1 LRRVRDHLRT
11 AVAPLYLLA
20 CLVLGGSA
28 QGVWQ
33 NMVLQLAGLAII
45 AWAALGRSEEP
56 VARAG
61 RPVVYLAIALIAVVA
76 LQLIPLPPSLWAHGS
91 RAAIA
96 EGYRLLGKPVLMLP
110 ISLTPAESLSALFC
124 LIPPIAIY
132 CAMTRLRAYHPS
144 WIAAALLAGTVGG
157 VLLGAVQ
164 VASPTAG
171 SAWYPYPESNFGSAV
186 GFFANSNHMAD
197 LLVVSLPFVAAIAA
211 AGRNRNIQGYSA
223 LIAVLVGLGVVLLV
237 GIALNGSLAGYG
249 LALPAIAASAL
260 IVLPTSSRWRAAIA
274 ALSTLALAGALVA
287 LVTTS
292 IGATKVGTDATGSV
306 QSRKDILRTTGKAIA
321 DNLPFG
327 TGLGSFVK
335 VYRLYESPDSVTPEY
350 VIHAHNDYA
359 EVALELGV
367 AGIVLMLLFLAWW
380 AGAVAAVW
388 RTSGAGP
395 FSRAASIASATVL
408 AHSIVDFPLRTAAI
422 SVSFAAFCAL
432 LADRRAPIAQDA
444 SDLRPTRHVVIG

>member
-1 LRRVRDHLRT
+1 VRDRLHA

-20 CLVLGGSA
+20 CLVLGGSS
-28 QGVWQ
+28 QGIWQ

-45 AWAALGRSEEP
+45 AWAALGRFEDP
-56 VARAG
+56 VSRSG
-61 RPVVYLAIALIAVVA
+61 RPVLYLAIALIAVVA

-223 LIAVLVGLGVVLLV
+223 LIAVLVGFGVVLLV

-249 LALPAIAASAL
+249 LAVPVVAASAL
-260 IVLPTSSRWRAAIA
+260 IILPSSNRWRALVAGIA
-274 ALSTLALAGALVA
+274 ALALVGAIGALAA
-287 LVTTS
+287 TS
-292 IGATKVGTDATGSV
+292 IGGTKIGTDAKGSV
-306 QSRKDILRTTGKAIA
+306 QSREDILKATGKAIE
-321 DNLPFG
+321 DNLPWG
-327 TGLGSFVK
+327 SGLGSFLR
-335 VYRLYESPDSVTPEY
+335 VYRLYESPDTVTTEY
-350 VIHAHNDYA
+350 VVHAHNDYA

-380 AGAVAAVW
+380 LGAVASVW
-388 RTSGAGP
+388 RTAGAGP
-395 FSRAASIASATVL
+395 FSRAASIASAAVL
-408 AHSIVDFPLRTAAI
+408 VHSLVDFPLRTAAI
-422 SVSFAAFCAL
+422 SACFAAFCAL
-432 LADRRAPIAQDA
+432 LADRRAPVRQEAT
-444 SDLRPTRHVVIG
+444 DLRPARHIVIG

>member
-56 VARAG
+56 VSRAG
-61 RPVVYLAIALIAVVA
+61 RPVLYLAIALIAVVA

>member
-1 LRRVRDHLRT
+1 MRDRLHA

-20 CLVLGGSA
+20 CLVLGGSS
-28 QGVWQ
+28 QGIWQ

-45 AWAALGRSEEP
+45 AWAALGRFEDP
-56 VARAG
+56 VSRSG
-61 RPVVYLAIALIAVVA
+61 RPVLYLAIALIAVVA

-197 LLVVSLPFVAAIAA
+197 LLVVSLPFVAAFAA

>member
-1 LRRVRDHLRT
+1 VRDRLHA

-20 CLVLGGSA
+20 CLVLGGSS
-28 QGVWQ
+28 QGIWQ

-45 AWAALGRSEEP
+45 AWAALGRFEDP
-56 VARAG
+56 VSRSG
-61 RPVVYLAIALIAVVA
+61 RPVLYLAIALIAVVA